1 MEVIMTPS
9 PDAAKTELAAN
20 EAQDGTPAMAADG
33 LSKHFGQRKAVDGL
47 TISIP
52 AGTIAGFVG
61 PNGAGKTTTIRMLL
75 GLVRP
80 SEGSATIL
88 GKPLT
93 HPRSYLPRVGAL
105 IEAPAFYPSLSGR
118 TNLEV
123 LAHLGGHPRSR
134 VGQLL
139 ELVDLSD
146 RGSDPVRK
154 YSQGMKQRLGVAM
167 ALLPDPDLL
176 ILDEPANGLDPL
188 GIIQMRDLLRH
199 LREQG
204 KTIFLSSHLLGEL
217 EQVTDWLVM
226 LHQGKALFS
235 GPARE
240 FLDRR
245 GELVVEAEEAT
256 QLELVASIASAA
268 GYTVTPDNGS
278 LRIAC
283 PLDWASELNRR
294 AREAGATHVI
304 IRAKE
309 ASLEERFLA
318 ILKGDH

>member
-1 MEVIMTPS
+1 MASPS
-9 PDAAKTELAAN
+9 AFLP
-20 EAQDGTPAMAADG
+20 
-33 LSKHFGQRKAVDGL
+33 
-47 TISIP
+47 
-52 AGTIAGFVG
+52 GTIAGFVG
-61 PNGAGKTTTIRMLL
+61 PNGAGKTTTIRLLL

-80 SEGSATIL
+80 SAGSATIL
-88 GKPLT
+88 GQPLT
-93 HPRSYLPRVGAL
+93 HPERYLPRVGAL
-105 IEAPAFYPSLSGR
+105 VEAPAFYPSLSGR

-123 LAHLGGHPRSR
+123 LARLGGYPRSR
-134 VGQLL
+134 IGQLL
-139 ELVDLSD
+139 ELVELSD
-146 RGSDPVRK
+146 RAKDPVRK

-199 LREQG
+199 LRELG

-226 LHQGKALFS
+226 LNLGKALFS

-256 QLELVASIASAA
+256 QLDLVASIASAA

-294 AREAGATHVI
+294 AREAGATRVI

-318 ILKGDH
+318 LLKGEHE

>member
-1 MEVIMTPS
+1 MTSS
-9 PDAAKTELAAN
+9 PDPSQTELAADN
-20 EAQDGTPAMAADG
+20 APSRTLAIETHG

-52 AGTIAGFVG
+52 VGTIAGFVG
-61 PNGAGKTTTIRMLL
+61 PNGAGKTTTIRLLL

-80 SEGSATIL
+80 SAGSATIL
-88 GKPLT
+88 GQPLT
-93 HPRSYLPRVGAL
+93 HPERYLPHVGAL

-123 LAHLGGHPRSR
+123 LARLGDYPRSR
-134 VGQLL
+134 VSQVL
-139 ELVDLSD
+139 ELVELSD
-146 RGSDPVRK
+146 RAKDPVRT

-245 GELVVEAEEAT
+245 SELVVEAEEAT
-256 QLELVASIASAA
+256 QLDLVARIAREA

-283 PLDWASELNRR
+283 PLDFSSELNRR
-294 AREAGATHVI
+294 AREAGATRIVI
-304 IRAKE
+304 RTKE

-318 ILKGDH
+318 LLKGEHE

>member
-1 MEVIMTPS
+1 MEVIMTLS
-9 PDAAKTELAAN
+9 PDPSQTELAADN
-20 EAQDGTPAMAADG
+20 APSRTPTIETHG
-33 LSKHFGQRKAVDGL
+33 LSKHFGQRKAADGL

-61 PNGAGKTTTIRMLL
+61 PNGAGKTTTIRLLL

-80 SEGSATIL
+80 GAGSATIL
-88 GKPLT
+88 GQPLA
-93 HPRSYLPRVGAL
+93 HPERYLPRVGAL

-134 VGQLL
+134 VSQLL
-139 ELVDLSD
+139 ELVELSD
-146 RGSDPVRK
+146 RARDPVRK

-188 GIIQMRDLLRH
+188 GIIEMRDLLRG

-217 EQVTDWLVM
+217 EQVADWLVM
-226 LHQGKALFS
+226 LNQGKAVFN

-240 FLDRR
+240 LLDRR
-245 GELVVEAEEAT
+245 GELIVEAEEAT
-256 QLELVASIASAA
+256 QLDLVAKIATAA
-268 GYTVTPDNGS
+268 GYTVTPENGS
-278 LRIAC
+278 LRITC
-283 PLDWASELNRR
+283 PIEWAE
-294 AREAGATHVI
+294 
-304 IRAKE
+304 
-309 ASLEERFLA
+309 
-318 ILKGDH
+318 